1 MRRALSPTVSALALV
16 LVVGSAVASHTA
28 EAHFVLQNPPSMS
41 KQGILGD
48 PQKAPPCG
56 DNGDAVSTGKVTT
69 YAPGQTITIKL
80 KEMVPHP
87 GHYRVALAVNDPSEL
102 PAEPLV
108 TPGTTA
114 CGTVEIDPAPVFP
127 VLADGMLVHT
137 SPMSGSQTFEVTLP
151 SDVTCDHC
159 TLQVLE
165 FMSNHGLNNPGG
177 CFYHHCADIA
187 IVGAAS
193 GDTDVVKHDTADT
206 DVASVDTDVASTD
219 GSSDT
224 DTTKSASCGCET
236 TSGAAGA
243 WIAVSLVSLAAARRR
258 R

>member
-1 MRRALSPTVSALALV
+1 MRRALSSYLPVLV
-16 LVVGSAVASHTA
+16 LAVVVGSSLASPKA
-28 EAHFVLQNPPSMS
+28 EAHFILQNPPSAT
-41 KQGILGD
+41 KQGFLGD

-56 DNGDAVSTGKVTT
+56 EDDSAVPTGKVTT

-102 PAEPLV
+102 PEEPTV

-114 CGTVEIDPAPVFP
+114 CGSVEIDPSPEFP

-137 SPMSGSQTFEVTLP
+137 SPMTGSQTFDVTLP

-177 CFYHHCADIA
+177 CFYHHCATIA
-187 IVGAAS
+187 IVAPAS
-193 GDTDVVKHDTADT
+193 GDTDAVTYDTADT
-206 DVASVDTDVASTD
+206 DLASVDTDAD
-219 GSSDT
+219 AAGNGDT
-224 DTTKSASCGCET
+224 DTKSATSSCGCS
-236 TSGAAGA
+236 TSGGVAGA
-243 WIAVSLVSLAAARRR
+243 WAAVALVALAGRRR

>member
-16 LVVGSAVASHTA
+16 LVVGSVVGSQTA
-28 EAHFVLQNPPSMS
+28 EAHFVLQNPPSAT

-56 DNGDAVSTGKVTT
+56 DDGDAVPTGKVTT

-87 GHYRVALAVNDPSEL
+87 GHYRVALALNDPSEL
-102 PAEPLV
+102 PPEPIV

-114 CGTVEIDPAPVFP
+114 CGSVEIDPSPEFP
-127 VLADGMLVHT
+127 VLADGMLVHS
-137 SPMSGSQTFEVTLP
+137 SPMVGSQTFEVTLP

-177 CFYHHCADIA
+177 CYYHHCATIA
-187 IVGAAS
+187 IQAPVA
-193 GDTDVVKHDTADT
+193 GDTDIVKHDTADT
-206 DVASVDTDVASTD
+206 DLAIADTDVPSTD
-219 GSSDT
+219 GGADT
-224 DTTKSASCGCET
+224 DTTPSASCGCDSST
-236 TSGAAGA
+236 GSAGA
-243 WIAVSLVSLAAARRR
+243 WIALSLVSLAAARRR